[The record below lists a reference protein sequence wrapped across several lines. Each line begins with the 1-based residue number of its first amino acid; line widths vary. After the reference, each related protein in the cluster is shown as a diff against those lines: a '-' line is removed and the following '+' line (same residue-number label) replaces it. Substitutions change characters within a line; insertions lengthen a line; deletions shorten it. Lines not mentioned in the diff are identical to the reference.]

1 MADAKTEPAPKAEVK
16 KIHKL
21 KPTRMHPGEAR
32 ILWWFAEIEEGTPYA
47 ALFDPVYWD
56 NHGYKLKTGHRILAQ
71 PDEGHYEAEFLVV
84 GNGVGG
90 VRVVEIRKTDLSK
103 VEPSPLI
110 ADQFRVKYA
119 GPHHRWRVERVADN
133 YVEQSG
139 FGSEADANIW
149 LAENLRALAK
159 TAKAA

>member
-1 MADAKTEPAPKAEVK
+1 MAEAKIETKPVEARKP
-16 KIHKL
+16 IYKL
-21 KPTRMHPGEAR
+21 KPTRLHPGEAR
-32 ILWWFAEIEEGTPYA
+32 ILWWYAEIEEGTPYE

-56 NHGYKLKTGHRILAQ
+56 NHGYKLKTGNRILAA

-90 VRVVEIRKTDLSK
+90 VRIVEVRKLDLSK
-103 VEPSPLI
+103 IQPAPLI
-110 ADQFRVKYA
+110 ADQYRIKYA

-133 YVEQSG
+133 GIEQSG
-139 FGSEADANIW
+139 FGSESDASIW

-159 TAKAA
+159 AKAA